1 VERKGKREKGK
12 GKREKGKGKRE
23 KGKGKREKGKGKKG
37 RREGPGVAPTS
48 GTVLDNQYQ
57 NDQSPTNQP
66 VHDEAGKPRT
76 QNSQLRSVTTKTTKF
91 YFPLLQ

>member
-1 VERKGKREKGK
+1 MWKEKGK

-23 KGKGKREKGKGKKG
+23 KRKKRKEKKG